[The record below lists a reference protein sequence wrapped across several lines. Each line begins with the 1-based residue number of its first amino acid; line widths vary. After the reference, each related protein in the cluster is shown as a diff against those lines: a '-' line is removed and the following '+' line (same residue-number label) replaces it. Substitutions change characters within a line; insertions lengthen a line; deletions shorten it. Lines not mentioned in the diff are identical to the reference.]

1 MAVSK
6 ASASTA
12 SASPA
17 SGPASAGSGGK
28 GSRRKKGAET
38 PLLDEHSI
46 GLEGRIQ
53 SGDHQSLKLWLR
65 LLSCSTQ
72 IETLIGKRL
81 RSQFGMTLPRFD
93 YLAQLHRNPDGLRMN
108 VLSRYL
114 MVTGGNV
121 TGLTDELEKAGLVER
136 VSDEADR
143 RSLRVRLTPEGQT
156 RFLELAA
163 AHEAW
168 IIEIFA
174 ALPASD
180 QDHMRSRLGHLRV
193 HLAGISP

>member
-1 MAVSK
+1 MNIAV
-6 ASASTA
+6 AQV
-12 SASPA
+12 P
-17 SGPASAGSGGK
+17 
-28 GSRRKKGAET
+28 RRKRGEA
-38 PLLDEHSI
+38 PLLDAHSI
-46 GLEGRIQ
+46 GLEGRVQ

-72 IETLIGKRL
+72 IETLIRKRL
-81 RSQFGMTLPRFD
+81 RAQFGMTLPRFD

-136 VSDEADR
+136 IADAADR
-143 RSLRVRLTPEGQT
+143 RSLRVRLTAEGNA

-163 AHEAW
+163 AHETW
-168 IIEIFA
+168 IAESFA
-174 ALPASD
+174 ALPLGE
-180 QDHMRSRLGHLRV
+180 QQQMHGLLGHLRV
-193 HLAGISP
+193 HLAGIAP